1 MKRYLSP
8 PERSQLANS
17 LKLTETQV
25 KIWFQNR
32 RNKYK
37 RQAGGGEG
45 EQMHNPNGPHNSF
58 LMPHSL
64 LPALQAQ
71 SPSLAAERNAATTL

>member
-32 RNKYK
+32 RNKFK
-37 RQAGGGEG
+37 RQSGGEG
-45 EQMHNPNGPHNSF
+45 ETISNGCGGPQNSF

-64 LPALQAQ
+64 LPTLQAR
-71 SPSLAAERNAATTL
+71 SPSLNSERSAAASL